1 MARPQKQGLEYFPL
15 DVDIDQ
21 DDKVYLIEAK
31 HGIVGFAL
39 FIRLLMKIYKNGYC
53 IKWGDDEAFIL
64 SKQTSVDVNVVKNVV
79 NDCINYGLFN
89 QKLYT
94 EYGILTSSGI
104 QKRYFEASARR
115 KEVIAVKEF
124 LLIDPSKYSNI
135 VIVDINGINVDKNEV
150 NVDIMYAINP
160 QSKVK
165 ESKVKYINTHQCVGC
180 VENDTLIKIA
190 EIYENFG
197 YGTITKGV
205 ADTLLSLVNEFS
217 FEWVK
222 EALHEGMLQ
231 NKRSLKYV
239 QAILDRWRAEG
250 GIDRSFKKEKDKQD
264 ESKSVY
270 DNLW

>member
-39 FIRLLMKIYKNGYC
+39 FIRLLIKIYKSSYYLQ
-53 IKWGDDEAFIL
+53 WGENEAFIL
-64 SKQTSVDVNVVKNVV
+64 AKQTSVDVNVIKNVV
-79 NDCINYGLFN
+79 NDCINYGLFD
-89 QKLYT
+89 KEMY
-94 EYGILTSSGI
+94 EKYGILTSKGI
-104 QKRYFEASARR
+104 QKRYFEACTRR
-115 KEVIAVKEF
+115 KEVTAIKEY
-124 LLIDPSKYSNI
+124 LLVDTSKYSNI
-135 VIVDINGINVDKNEV
+135 VYVSINGDIVDINEINDNSK
-150 NVDIMYAINP
+150 YAKKP

-180 VENDTLIKIA
+180 AENNTLIKIA

-197 YGTITKGV
+197 YGTVTKGV
-205 ADTLLSLVNEFS
+205 ADILLSLVNEFS

-239 QAILDRWRAEG
+239 QAILERWRAEG